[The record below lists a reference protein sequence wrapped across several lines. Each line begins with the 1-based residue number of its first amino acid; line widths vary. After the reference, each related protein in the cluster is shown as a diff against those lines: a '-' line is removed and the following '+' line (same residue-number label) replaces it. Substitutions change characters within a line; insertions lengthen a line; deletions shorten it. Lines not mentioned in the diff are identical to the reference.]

1 MASDDAPDR
10 QILDHLR
17 LIGDRLTVLA
27 DRQTLV
33 TDHLA
38 ALDARFGA
46 MGDRVSTVGD
56 RVDLL
61 TEEAG
66 LLRRELFDRF
76 DSLGRKVTG
85 LDQDVQALT
94 RRVMGDGNQPR
105 LDSSRPVR

>member
-1 MASDDAPDR
+1 MASDETSDGPV
-10 QILDHLR
+10 LDQLR

-46 MGDRVSTVGD
+46 MGDRITIVGE

-61 TEEAG
+61 TEESS
-66 LLRRELFDRF
+66 LLRRELFDRL

-94 RRVMGDGNQPR
+94 RRVMGDGGQPG
-105 LDSSRPVR
+105 